1 MSRSLNDVDDVRSS
15 ELDRANATFGE
26 MIRRGRSYSG
36 RERNC
41 CFLNTTTASA
51 DRLTTGPVAR
61 FANISA
67 TSGIDLPD
75 DGRALVTVD
84 WDHDGDLDVWI
95 SNRNA
100 PRLRFFRNDVPSE
113 NHHLALRLQG
123 DGGSTNRDAIG
134 ARVEVVL
141 AGGSSSNSTPPALI
155 KTLRAGDSFLS
166 QSTKWMHFGLGSAE
180 TIELVR
186 VRWPG
191 GKTETFTGLEVDRR
205 YRLVQGSGV
214 VVPAAS
220 KPREIAIS
228 PVPVTLPDPDST
240 ARIPLA
246 TLLPMADLSY
256 QTFSGEMR
264 KFPTGQGK
272 SILLNLWASWC
283 APCVGELEELAERKD
298 ELRDAGIEVLALAVD
313 QLDGSVD
320 TSAARKLAKRLGLP
334 FTTGQAPIKL
344 VSYLQMAHDG
354 LITSSQPLPVPV
366 SFLIDGNGRI
376 AVIYKGRLNIDDL
389 AADTQHSQ
397 GTLRER
403 FARSAAVPGRTLP
416 VPTVARRRNQFEA
429 RYRFTTYLQQ
439 RGYAQA
445 AAAENQELIK
455 MFPENAGP
463 HNNLGISYISQKK
476 LALAEAS
483 FREALRVQPDHARAH
498 TNLATLLTE
507 QGKTGE
513 AADHLEQAIKSNPRE
528 EKNYKM
534 LSHLLIEL
542 RRWPEA
548 QACLEKAL
556 VENPHSANF
565 HAHLGYALAQQGQFP
580 RAVTHLEHALKIQ
593 PDHRDAQRNLTVV
606 RRLIAQGNGAPPK

>member
-1 MSRSLNDVDDVRSS
+1 MSRSLNDVNEVRSS

-41 CFLNTTTASA
+41 CFLNTTTASTVA
-51 DRLTTGPVAR
+51 GAAPVAR

-75 DGRALVTVD
+75 DGRALITVD

-123 DGGSTNRDAIG
+123 AGGTTNRDAIG

-141 AGGSSSNSTPPALI
+141 AGGSSSNSTRPALS

-166 QSTKWMHFGLGSAE
+166 QSTKWMHFGLGRAE
-180 TIELVR
+180 KIELVR

-191 GKTETFTGLEVDRR
+191 GEIETFTGLEIDRR
-205 YRLVQGSGV
+205 HRLVQGSGV
-214 VVPAAS
+214 AVPAAT
-220 KPREIAIS
+220 KRRETAIS

-256 QTFSGEMR
+256 QMFSGEAR
-264 KFPTGQGK
+264 KFPTGKGK

-283 APCVGELEELAERKD
+283 TPCVGELEELSERND

-313 QLDGSVD
+313 QLDDSVD
-320 TSAARKLAKRLGLP
+320 ASVARKLAKRLKLP
-334 FTTGQAPIKL
+334 FTTGQAPRKL
-344 VSYLQMAHDG
+344 IAYLQKIHND

-366 SFLIDGNGRI
+366 SFLIDGNSRI
-376 AVIYKGRLNIDDL
+376 SVIYKGRLNVDDL
-389 AADTQHSQ
+389 AADTQHSK

-403 FARSAAVPGRTLP
+403 FARSAVVPGRILP

-429 RYRFTTYLQQ
+429 RYRFATYLQQ
-439 RGYAQA
+439 RGYAQS
-445 AAAENQELIK
+445 AAAENQDLIK

-463 HNNLGISYISQKK
+463 YNNLGISYISQKK
-476 LALAEAS
+476 HALAEAS
-483 FREALRVQPDHARAH
+483 FREALRVQPDHARSH
-498 TNLATLLTE
+498 TNLATLLIE
-507 QGKTGE
+507 KGKTGE
-513 AADHLEQAIKSNPRE
+513 AAGHLEQAIKSNPRE
-528 EKNYKM
+528 EKNHKI
-534 LSHLLIEL
+534 LSGLLIAQK
-542 RRWPEA
+542 RWADA
-548 QACLEKAL
+548 QACLEKA
-556 VENPHSANF
+556 VAENPHSANF
-565 HAHLGYALAQQGQFP
+565 NALLGMTLAQQGQLA
-580 RAVTHLEHALKIQ
+580 RAVTYLEYALEVQ
-593 PDHRDAQRNLTVV
+593 PDHKDARRNLTVV
-606 RRLIAQGNGAPPK
+606 RGMIAQGNGAPPK

>member
-1 MSRSLNDVDDVRSS
+1 MSRSLNDVNEVRSS

-41 CFLNTTTASA
+41 CFLNTTTASTVA
-51 DRLTTGPVAR
+51 GAAPVAR

-75 DGRALVTVD
+75 DGRALITVD

-123 DGGSTNRDAIG
+123 AGGTTNRDAIG

-141 AGGSSSNSTPPALI
+141 AGGSSSNSTRPALS

-166 QSTKWMHFGLGSAE
+166 QSTKWMHFGLGRAE
-180 TIELVR
+180 KIELVR

-191 GKTETFTGLEVDRR
+191 GEIETFTGLEIDRR
-205 YRLVQGSGV
+205 HRLVQGSGV
-214 VVPAAS
+214 AVPAAT
-220 KPREIAIS
+220 KPRETAIS
-228 PVPVTLPDPDST
+228 PVPVTLPDPDSR

-256 QTFSGEMR
+256 QMFSGEAR
-264 KFPTGQGK
+264 KFPTGKGK

-283 APCVGELEELAERKD
+283 TPCVGELEELSERND

-313 QLDGSVD
+313 QLDDSVD
-320 TSAARKLAKRLGLP
+320 ASVARKLAKRLKLP
-334 FTTGQAPIKL
+334 FTTGQAPRKL
-344 VSYLQMAHDG
+344 IAYLQKIHND

-366 SFLIDGNGRI
+366 SFLIDGNSRI
-376 AVIYKGRLNIDDL
+376 SVIYKGRLNVDDL
-389 AADTQHSQ
+389 AADTQHSK

-403 FARSAAVPGRTLP
+403 FARSAVVPGRILP

-429 RYRFTTYLQQ
+429 RYRFATYLQQ
-439 RGYAQA
+439 RGYAQS

-463 HNNLGISYISQKK
+463 YNNLGISYISQKK
-476 LALAEAS
+476 HALAEAS
-483 FREALRVQPDHARAH
+483 FREALRVQPDHARSH
-498 TNLATLLTE
+498 TNLATLLIE
-507 QGKTGE
+507 KGKTGE
-513 AADHLEQAIKSNPRE
+513 AAGHLEQAIKSNPRE
-528 EKNYKM
+528 EKNHKI
-534 LSHLLIEL
+534 LSGLLIAQK
-542 RRWPEA
+542 RWADA
-548 QACLEKAL
+548 QACLEKA
-556 VENPHSANF
+556 VAENPHSANF
-565 HAHLGYALAQQGQFP
+565 NALLGMTLAQQGQLA
-580 RAVTHLEHALKIQ
+580 RAVTYLEYALEVQ
-593 PDHRDAQRNLTVV
+593 PDHKDARRNLTVV
-606 RRLIAQGNGAPPK
+606 RGMIAQGNGAPPK

>member
-1 MSRSLNDVDDVRSS
+1 VSRSLNDVNEVRSS

-41 CFLNTTTASA
+41 CFLNTTTASTVA
-51 DRLTTGPVAR
+51 GAAPVAR

-75 DGRALVTVD
+75 DGRALITVD

-123 DGGSTNRDAIG
+123 AGGTTNRDAIG

-141 AGGSSSNSTPPALI
+141 AGGSSRNSTRPALT

-166 QSTKWMHFGLGSAE
+166 QSTKWMHFGLGRAE
-180 TIELVR
+180 KIDLVR

-191 GKTETFTGLEVDRR
+191 GEIETFSGLEIDRR
-205 YRLVQGSGV
+205 HRLVQGSGV
-214 VVPAAS
+214 AVPAAT
-220 KPREIAIS
+220 KRRETAIS

-256 QTFSGEMR
+256 QTFSGEVR
-264 KFPTGQGK
+264 KFPTGKGK

-283 APCVGELEELAERKD
+283 TPCVGELEELSDRND

-313 QLDGSVD
+313 QLDDSVD
-320 TSAARKLAKRLGLP
+320 ASVARKLAKRLKLP
-334 FTTGQAPIKL
+334 FTTGQAPRKL
-344 VSYLQMAHDG
+344 IAYLQKIHND

-366 SFLIDGNGRI
+366 SFLIDGNSRI
-376 AVIYKGRLNIDDL
+376 SVIYKGRLDVDDL
-389 AADTQHSQ
+389 AADTQHSK

-403 FARSAAVPGRTLP
+403 FARSAAVPGRILP

-429 RYRFTTYLQQ
+429 RYRFATYLQQ
-439 RGYAQA
+439 RGYAQS

-463 HNNLGISYISQKK
+463 YNNLGISYISQKK
-476 LALAEAS
+476 HALAEAS
-483 FREALRVQPDHARAH
+483 FREALRVQPDHARSH
-498 TNLATLLTE
+498 TNLATLLIE
-507 QGKTGE
+507 KGKTGE
-513 AADHLEQAIKSNPRE
+513 AAGHLEQAIKSNPRE
-528 EKNYKM
+528 EKNHKI
-534 LSHLLIEL
+534 LSGLLIAQK
-542 RRWPEA
+542 RWADA
-548 QACLEKAL
+548 QACLEKA
-556 VENPHSANF
+556 VAENPHSANF
-565 HAHLGYALAQQGQFP
+565 NALLGMTLAQQGQLA
-580 RAVTHLEHALKIQ
+580 RAVAYLEYALEVQ
-593 PDHRDAQRNLTVV
+593 PDHKDARRNLTVV
-606 RRLIAQGNGAPPK
+606 RGMIAQGNGAPPK

>member
-1 MSRSLNDVDDVRSS
+1 MSRSLNDVNEVRSS

-41 CFLNTTTASA
+41 CFLNTTTASTVA
-51 DRLTTGPVAR
+51 GAAPVAR

-75 DGRALVTVD
+75 DGRALITVD

-123 DGGSTNRDAIG
+123 AGGTTNRDAIG

-141 AGGSSSNSTPPALI
+141 AGGSSSNLTRPALS

-166 QSTKWMHFGLGSAE
+166 QSTKWMHFGLGRAE
-180 TIELVR
+180 KIELVR

-191 GKTETFTGLEVDRR
+191 GEIETFTGLEIDRR
-205 YRLVQGSGV
+205 HRLVQGSGV
-214 VVPAAS
+214 AVPAAT
-220 KPREIAIS
+220 KPRETAIS
-228 PVPVTLPDPDST
+228 PVPVTLPDPDSR

-256 QTFSGEMR
+256 QMFSGEAR
-264 KFPTGQGK
+264 KFPTGKGK

-283 APCVGELEELAERKD
+283 TPCVGELEELSERND

-313 QLDGSVD
+313 QLDDSVD
-320 TSAARKLAKRLGLP
+320 ASVARKLAKRLKLP
-334 FTTGQAPIKL
+334 FTTGQAPRKL
-344 VSYLQMAHDG
+344 IAYLQKIHND

-366 SFLIDGNGRI
+366 SFLIDGNSRI
-376 AVIYKGRLNIDDL
+376 SVIYKGRLNVDDL
-389 AADTQHSQ
+389 AADTQHSK

-403 FARSAAVPGRTLP
+403 FARSAVVPGRILP

-429 RYRFTTYLQQ
+429 RYRFATYLQQ
-439 RGYAQA
+439 RGYAQS

-463 HNNLGISYISQKK
+463 YNNLGISYISQKK
-476 LALAEAS
+476 HALAEAS
-483 FREALRVQPDHARAH
+483 FREALRVQPDHARSH
-498 TNLATLLTE
+498 TNLATLLIE
-507 QGKTGE
+507 KGKTGE
-513 AADHLEQAIKSNPRE
+513 AAGHLEQAIKSNPRE
-528 EKNYKM
+528 EKNHKI
-534 LSHLLIEL
+534 LSGLLIAQK
-542 RRWPEA
+542 RWADA
-548 QACLEKAL
+548 QACLEKA
-556 VENPHSANF
+556 VAENPHSANF
-565 HAHLGYALAQQGQFP
+565 NALLGMTLAQQGQLA
-580 RAVTHLEHALKIQ
+580 RAVTYLEYALEVQ
-593 PDHRDAQRNLTVV
+593 PDHKDARRNLTVV
-606 RRLIAQGNGAPPK
+606 RGMIAQGNGAPPK

>member
-1 MSRSLNDVDDVRSS
+1 VSRSLNDVNEVRSS

-41 CFLNTTTASA
+41 CFLNTTTASTVA
-51 DRLTTGPVAR
+51 GAAPVAR

-75 DGRALVTVD
+75 DGRALITVD

-123 DGGSTNRDAIG
+123 AGGTTNRDAIG

-141 AGGSSSNSTPPALI
+141 AGGSSSNSTRPALS

-166 QSTKWMHFGLGSAE
+166 QSTKWMHFGLGRAE
-180 TIELVR
+180 KIELVR

-191 GKTETFTGLEVDRR
+191 GEIETFTGLEIDRR
-205 YRLVQGSGV
+205 HRLVQGSGV
-214 VVPAAS
+214 AVPAAT
-220 KPREIAIS
+220 KPRETAIS
-228 PVPVTLPDPDST
+228 PVPVTLPDPDSR

-256 QTFSGEMR
+256 QMFSGEAR
-264 KFPTGQGK
+264 KFPTGKGK

-283 APCVGELEELAERKD
+283 TPCVGELEELSERND

-313 QLDGSVD
+313 QLDDSVD
-320 TSAARKLAKRLGLP
+320 ASVARKLAKRLKLP
-334 FTTGQAPIKL
+334 FTTGQAPRKL
-344 VSYLQMAHDG
+344 IAYLQKIHND

-366 SFLIDGNGRI
+366 SFLIDGNSRI
-376 AVIYKGRLNIDDL
+376 SVIYKGRLNVDDL

-403 FARSAAVPGRTLP
+403 FARSAVVPGRILP

-429 RYRFTTYLQQ
+429 RYRFATYLQQ
-439 RGYAQA
+439 RGYAQS
-445 AAAENQELIK
+445 AAAENQDLIK

-463 HNNLGISYISQKK
+463 YNNLGISYISQKK
-476 LALAEAS
+476 HALAEAS
-483 FREALRVQPDHARAH
+483 FREALRVQPDHARSH
-498 TNLATLLTE
+498 TNLATLLIE
-507 QGKTGE
+507 KGKTGE
-513 AADHLEQAIKSNPRE
+513 AAGHLEQAIKSNPRE
-528 EKNYKM
+528 EKNHKI
-534 LSHLLIEL
+534 LSGLLIAQK
-542 RRWPEA
+542 RWADA
-548 QACLEKAL
+548 QACLEKA
-556 VENPHSANF
+556 VAENPHSANF
-565 HAHLGYALAQQGQFP
+565 NALLGMTLAQQGQLA
-580 RAVTHLEHALKIQ
+580 RAVTYLEYALEVQ
-593 PDHRDAQRNLTVV
+593 PDHKDARRNLTVV
-606 RRLIAQGNGAPPK
+606 RGMIAQGNGAPPK

>member
-1 MSRSLNDVDDVRSS
+1 MSRSLNDVNEVRSS

-41 CFLNTTTASA
+41 CFLNTTTASTVA
-51 DRLTTGPVAR
+51 GAAPVAR

-75 DGRALVTVD
+75 DGRALITVD

-123 DGGSTNRDAIG
+123 AGGTTNRDAIG

-141 AGGSSSNSTPPALI
+141 AGGSSRNSTRPALT

-166 QSTKWMHFGLGSAE
+166 QSTKWMHFGLGRAE
-180 TIELVR
+180 KIELVR

-191 GKTETFTGLEVDRR
+191 GEIETFTGLEIDRR
-205 YRLVQGSGV
+205 HRLVQGSGV
-214 VVPAAS
+214 AVPAAT
-220 KPREIAIS
+220 KRRETAIS

-256 QTFSGEMR
+256 QTFSGEAR
-264 KFPTGQGK
+264 KFPTGKGK

-283 APCVGELEELAERKD
+283 TPCVGELEELSERND

-313 QLDGSVD
+313 QLDDSVD
-320 TSAARKLAKRLGLP
+320 ASVARKLAKRLKLP
-334 FTTGQAPIKL
+334 FTTGQAPRKL
-344 VSYLQMAHDG
+344 IAYLQKIHND

-366 SFLIDGNGRI
+366 SFLIDGNSRI
-376 AVIYKGRLNIDDL
+376 SVIYKGRLNVDDL
-389 AADTQHSQ
+389 AADTQHSK

-403 FARSAAVPGRTLP
+403 FARSAVVPGRILP

-429 RYRFTTYLQQ
+429 RYRFATYLQQ
-439 RGYAQA
+439 RGYAQS

-463 HNNLGISYISQKK
+463 YNNLGISYISQKK
-476 LALAEAS
+476 HALAEAS
-483 FREALRVQPDHARAH
+483 FREALRVQPDHARSH
-498 TNLATLLTE
+498 TNLATLLIE
-507 QGKTGE
+507 KGKTGE
-513 AADHLEQAIKSNPRE
+513 AAGHLEQAIKSNPRE
-528 EKNYKM
+528 EKNHKI
-534 LSHLLIEL
+534 LSGLLIAQK
-542 RRWPEA
+542 RWADA
-548 QACLEKAL
+548 QACLEKA
-556 VENPHSANF
+556 VAENPHSANF
-565 HAHLGYALAQQGQFP
+565 NALLGMTLAQQGQLA
-580 RAVTHLEHALKIQ
+580 RAVTYLEYALEVQ
-593 PDHRDAQRNLTVV
+593 PDHKDARRNLTVV
-606 RRLIAQGNGAPPK
+606 RGMIAQGNGAAPK

>member
-1 MSRSLNDVDDVRSS
+1 VSRSLNDVNEVRSS

-41 CFLNTTTASA
+41 CFLNTTTASTVA
-51 DRLTTGPVAR
+51 GAAPVAR

-75 DGRALVTVD
+75 DGRALITVD

-123 DGGSTNRDAIG
+123 AGGTTNRDAIG

-141 AGGSSSNSTPPALI
+141 AGGSSRNSTRPALT

-166 QSTKWMHFGLGSAE
+166 QSTKWMHFGLGRAE
-180 TIELVR
+180 KIELVR

-191 GKTETFTGLEVDRR
+191 GEIETFTGLEIDRR
-205 YRLVQGSGV
+205 HRLVQGSGV
-214 VVPAAS
+214 AVPAAT
-220 KPREIAIS
+220 KRRETAIL

-256 QTFSGEMR
+256 QTFSGGVR
-264 KFPTGQGK
+264 KFPTGKGK

-283 APCVGELEELAERKD
+283 TPCVGELEELSERND

-313 QLDGSVD
+313 QLDDSVD
-320 TSAARKLAKRLGLP
+320 VSVARKLAKRLKLP
-334 FTTGQAPIKL
+334 FTTGQAPRKL
-344 VSYLQMAHDG
+344 IAYLQKIHND

-366 SFLIDGNGRI
+366 SFLIDGNSRI
-376 AVIYKGRLNIDDL
+376 SVIYKGRLNVDDL
-389 AADTQHSQ
+389 VADTQHSK

-403 FARSAAVPGRTLP
+403 FARSAAVPGRILP

-429 RYRFTTYLQQ
+429 RYRFATYLQQ
-439 RGYAQA
+439 RGYAQS

-463 HNNLGISYISQKK
+463 YNNLGISYISQKK
-476 LALAEAS
+476 HALAEAS
-483 FREALRVQPDHARAH
+483 FREALRVQPDHARSH
-498 TNLATLLTE
+498 TNLATLLIE
-507 QGKTGE
+507 KGKTGE
-513 AADHLEQAIKSNPRE
+513 AAGHLEQAIKSNPRE
-528 EKNYKM
+528 EKNHTI
-534 LSHLLIEL
+534 LSGLLIAQK
-542 RRWPEA
+542 RWADA
-548 QACLEKAL
+548 QACLEKA
-556 VENPHSANF
+556 VAENPHSANF
-565 HAHLGYALAQQGQFP
+565 NALLGMTLAQQGQLA
-580 RAVTHLEHALKIQ
+580 RAVTYLEYALEVQ
-593 PDHRDAQRNLTVV
+593 PDHKDARRNLTVV
-606 RRLIAQGNGAPPK
+606 RGMIAQGNGAPPK

>member
-513 AADHLEQAIKSNPRE
+513 AAGHLEQAIKSNPRE

>member
-1 MSRSLNDVDDVRSS
+1 VSRSLNDVDDVRSS

-141 AGGSSSNSTPPALI
+141 AGGSSSTSTPLPLI

-513 AADHLEQAIKSNPRE
+513 AAGHLEQAIKSNPRE

>member
-1 MSRSLNDVDDVRSS
+1 MSRSLNDVNEVRSS

-41 CFLNTTTASA
+41 CFLNTTTASTVA
-51 DRLTTGPVAR
+51 GAAPVAR

-75 DGRALVTVD
+75 DGRALITVD

-123 DGGSTNRDAIG
+123 AGGTTNRDAIG

-141 AGGSSSNSTPPALI
+141 AGGSSSNSTRPALS

-166 QSTKWMHFGLGSAE
+166 QSTKWMHFGLGRAE
-180 TIELVR
+180 KIELVR

-191 GKTETFTGLEVDRR
+191 GEIETFTGLEIDRR
-205 YRLVQGSGV
+205 HRLVQGSGV
-214 VVPAAS
+214 AVPAAT
-220 KPREIAIS
+220 KPRETAIS
-228 PVPVTLPDPDST
+228 PVPVTLPDPDSR

-256 QTFSGEMR
+256 QMFSGEAR
-264 KFPTGQGK
+264 KFPTGKGK

-283 APCVGELEELAERKD
+283 TPCVGELEELSERND

-313 QLDGSVD
+313 QLDDSVD
-320 TSAARKLAKRLGLP
+320 ASVARKLAKRLKLP
-334 FTTGQAPIKL
+334 FTTGQAPRKL
-344 VSYLQMAHDG
+344 IAYLQKIHND

-366 SFLIDGNGRI
+366 SFLIDGNSRI
-376 AVIYKGRLNIDDL
+376 SVIYKGRLNVDDL
-389 AADTQHSQ
+389 AADTQHSK

-403 FARSAAVPGRTLP
+403 FARSAVVPGRILP

-429 RYRFTTYLQQ
+429 RYRFATYLQQ
-439 RGYAQA
+439 RGYAQS
-445 AAAENQELIK
+445 AAAENQDLIK

-463 HNNLGISYISQKK
+463 YNNLGISYISQKK
-476 LALAEAS
+476 HALAEAS
-483 FREALRVQPDHARAH
+483 FREALRVQPDHARSH
-498 TNLATLLTE
+498 TNLATLLIE
-507 QGKTGE
+507 KGKTGE
-513 AADHLEQAIKSNPRE
+513 AAGHLEQAIKSNPRE
-528 EKNYKM
+528 EKNHKI
-534 LSHLLIEL
+534 LSGLLIAQK
-542 RRWPEA
+542 RWADA
-548 QACLEKAL
+548 QACLEKA
-556 VENPHSANF
+556 VAENPHSANY
-565 HAHLGYALAQQGQFP
+565 HALLGMTLAQQGQLA
-580 RAVTHLEHALKIQ
+580 RAVTYLEYALEVQ
-593 PDHRDAQRNLTVV
+593 PDHKDARRNLTVV
-606 RRLIAQGNGAPPK
+606 RGMIAQGNGAPPK

>member
-1 MSRSLNDVDDVRSS
+1 
-15 ELDRANATFGE
+15 
-26 MIRRGRSYSG
+26 
-36 RERNC
+36 
-41 CFLNTTTASA
+41 
-51 DRLTTGPVAR
+51 
-61 FANISA
+61 
-67 TSGIDLPD
+67 
-75 DGRALVTVD
+75 
-84 WDHDGDLDVWI
+84 
-95 SNRNA
+95 
-100 PRLRFFRNDVPSE
+100 
-113 NHHLALRLQG
+113 
-123 DGGSTNRDAIG
+123 
-134 ARVEVVL
+134 
-141 AGGSSSNSTPPALI
+141 
-155 KTLRAGDSFLS
+155 
-166 QSTKWMHFGLGSAE
+166 
-180 TIELVR
+180 

>member
-1 MSRSLNDVDDVRSS
+1 MSRSLNDVNEVRSS

-41 CFLNTTTASA
+41 CFLNTTTASTVA
-51 DRLTTGPVAR
+51 GAAPVAR

-75 DGRALVTVD
+75 DGRALITVD

-123 DGGSTNRDAIG
+123 AGGTTNRDAIG

-141 AGGSSSNSTPPALI
+141 AGGSSSNSTRPALS

-166 QSTKWMHFGLGSAE
+166 QSTKWMHFGLGRAE
-180 TIELVR
+180 KIELVR

-191 GKTETFTGLEVDRR
+191 GEIETFTGLEIDRR
-205 YRLVQGSGV
+205 HRLVQGSGV
-214 VVPAAS
+214 AVPAAT
-220 KPREIAIS
+220 KPRETAIS
-228 PVPVTLPDPDST
+228 PVPVTLPDPDSR

-256 QTFSGEMR
+256 QMFSGEAR
-264 KFPTGQGK
+264 KFPTGKGK

-283 APCVGELEELAERKD
+283 TPCVGELEELSERND

-313 QLDGSVD
+313 QLDDSVD
-320 TSAARKLAKRLGLP
+320 ASVARKLAKRLKLP
-334 FTTGQAPIKL
+334 FTTGQAPRKL
-344 VSYLQMAHDG
+344 IAYLQKIHND

-366 SFLIDGNGRI
+366 SFLIDGNSRI
-376 AVIYKGRLNIDDL
+376 SVIYKGRLNVDDL
-389 AADTQHSQ
+389 AADTQHSK

-403 FARSAAVPGRTLP
+403 FARSAVVPGRILP

-429 RYRFTTYLQQ
+429 RYRFATYLQQ
-439 RGYAQA
+439 RGYAQS
-445 AAAENQELIK
+445 AAAENQDLIK

-463 HNNLGISYISQKK
+463 YNNLGISYISQKK
-476 LALAEAS
+476 HALAEAS
-483 FREALRVQPDHARAH
+483 FREALRVQPDHARSH
-498 TNLATLLTE
+498 TNLATLLIE
-507 QGKTGE
+507 KGKTGE
-513 AADHLEQAIKSNPRE
+513 AAGHLEQAIKSNPRE
-528 EKNYKM
+528 EKNHKI
-534 LSHLLIEL
+534 LSGLLIAQK
-542 RRWPEA
+542 RWADA
-548 QACLEKAL
+548 QACLEKA
-556 VENPHSANF
+556 VAENPHSANF
-565 HAHLGYALAQQGQFP
+565 NALLGMTLAQQGQLA
-580 RAVTHLEHALKIQ
+580 RAVTYLEYALEVQ
-593 PDHRDAQRNLTVV
+593 PDHKDARRNLTVV
-606 RRLIAQGNGAPPK
+606 RGMIAQGNGAPPK

>member
-1 MSRSLNDVDDVRSS
+1 MSRSLNDVNEVRSS

-41 CFLNTTTASA
+41 CFLNTTTASTVA
-51 DRLTTGPVAR
+51 GAAPVAR

-75 DGRALVTVD
+75 DGRALITVD

-123 DGGSTNRDAIG
+123 AGGTTNRDAIG

-141 AGGSSSNSTPPALI
+141 AGGSSSNSTRPALS

-180 TIELVR
+180 KIELVR

-191 GKTETFTGLEVDRR
+191 GEIETFTGLEIDRR
-205 YRLVQGSGV
+205 HRLVQGSGV
-214 VVPAAS
+214 AVPAAT

-256 QTFSGEMR
+256 QMFSGEAR
-264 KFPTGQGK
+264 KFPTGKGK

-283 APCVGELEELAERKD
+283 TPCVGELEELSERND

-313 QLDGSVD
+313 QLDDSVD
-320 TSAARKLAKRLGLP
+320 ASVARKLAKRLKLP
-334 FTTGQAPIKL
+334 FTTGQAPRKL
-344 VSYLQMAHDG
+344 IAYLQKIHND

-366 SFLIDGNGRI
+366 SFLIDGNSRI
-376 AVIYKGRLNIDDL
+376 SVIYKGRLNVDDL
-389 AADTQHSQ
+389 AADTQHSK

-403 FARSAAVPGRTLP
+403 FARSAVVPGRILP

-429 RYRFTTYLQQ
+429 RYRFATYLQQ
-439 RGYAQA
+439 RGYAQS

-463 HNNLGISYISQKK
+463 YNNLGISYISQKK
-476 LALAEAS
+476 HALAEAS
-483 FREALRVQPDHARAH
+483 FREALRVQPDHARSH
-498 TNLATLLTE
+498 TNLATLLIE
-507 QGKTGE
+507 KGKTGE
-513 AADHLEQAIKSNPRE
+513 AAGHLEQAIKSNPRE
-528 EKNYKM
+528 EKNHKI
-534 LSHLLIEL
+534 LSGLLIAQK
-542 RRWPEA
+542 RWADA
-548 QACLEKAL
+548 QACLEKA
-556 VENPHSANF
+556 VAENPHSANY
-565 HAHLGYALAQQGQFP
+565 HALLGMTLAQQGQLA
-580 RAVTHLEHALKIQ
+580 RAVTYLEYALEVQ
-593 PDHRDAQRNLTVV
+593 PDHKDARRNLTVV
-606 RRLIAQGNGAPPK
+606 RGMIAQGNGAPPK

>member
-113 NHHLALRLQG
+113 NHHLAVRLQG
-123 DGGSTNRDAIG
+123 TGESTNRDAIG

-141 AGGSSSNSTPPALI
+141 AGGSSSTSTPPPLI

-166 QSTKWMHFGLGSAE
+166 QSTKWIHFGLGSAE

-186 VRWPG
+186 VQWPG
-191 GKTETFTGLEVDRR
+191 GEAETFTSLEVDRR

-214 VVPAAS
+214 AVPAAS

-256 QTFSGEMR
+256 QTFSGEVR

-313 QLDGSVD
+313 QLDDSVD
-320 TSAARKLAKRLGLP
+320 ASAARKLAKRLRLP
-334 FTTGQAPIKL
+334 FTTGRAPRNL
-344 VSYLQMAHDG
+344 VSYLQKIHND

-397 GTLRER
+397 GTLLER

-429 RYRFTTYLQQ
+429 RYRFSTFLQQ

-445 AAAENQELIK
+445 AAAENQELIEL
-455 MFPENAGP
+455 FPTNAGP

-476 LALAEAS
+476 PALAEAS
-483 FREALRVQPDHARAH
+483 FREALRIQPDHARAH
-498 TNLATLLTE
+498 TNLATLLTQ

-513 AADHLEQAIKSNPRE
+513 AAGHLAQAIKSNPRE
-528 EKNYKM
+528 EKNYKL

-593 PDHRDAQRNLTVV
+593 PDHRAAQRNLTVV

>member
-1 MSRSLNDVDDVRSS
+1 MSRSLNDVNEVRSS

-41 CFLNTTTASA
+41 CFLNTTTASTVA
-51 DRLTTGPVAR
+51 GAAPVAR

-75 DGRALVTVD
+75 DGRALITVD

-123 DGGSTNRDAIG
+123 AGGTTNRDAIG

-141 AGGSSSNSTPPALI
+141 AGGSSSNSTRPALS

-166 QSTKWMHFGLGSAE
+166 QSTKWMHFGLGRAE
-180 TIELVR
+180 KIELVR

-191 GKTETFTGLEVDRR
+191 GEIETFTGLEIDRR
-205 YRLVQGSGV
+205 HRLVQGSGV
-214 VVPAAS
+214 AVPAAT
-220 KPREIAIS
+220 KRRETAIS

-256 QTFSGEMR
+256 QMFSGEAR
-264 KFPTGQGK
+264 KFPTGKGK

-283 APCVGELEELAERKD
+283 TPCVGELEELSERND

-313 QLDGSVD
+313 QLDDSVD
-320 TSAARKLAKRLGLP
+320 ASVARKLAKRLKLP
-334 FTTGQAPIKL
+334 FTTGQAPRKL
-344 VSYLQMAHDG
+344 IAYLQKIHND

-366 SFLIDGNGRI
+366 SFLIDGNSRI
-376 AVIYKGRLNIDDL
+376 SVIYKGRLNVDDL
-389 AADTQHSQ
+389 AADTQHSK

-403 FARSAAVPGRTLP
+403 FARSAVVPGRILP

-429 RYRFTTYLQQ
+429 RYRFATYLQQ
-439 RGYAQA
+439 RGYAQS

-463 HNNLGISYISQKK
+463 YNNLGISYISQKK
-476 LALAEAS
+476 HALAEAS
-483 FREALRVQPDHARAH
+483 FREALRVQPDHARSH
-498 TNLATLLTE
+498 TNLATLLIE
-507 QGKTGE
+507 KGKTGE
-513 AADHLEQAIKSNPRE
+513 AAGHLEQAIKSNPRE
-528 EKNYKM
+528 EKNHKI
-534 LSHLLIEL
+534 LSGLLIAQK
-542 RRWPEA
+542 RWADA
-548 QACLEKAL
+548 QACLEKA
-556 VENPHSANF
+556 VAENPHSANF
-565 HAHLGYALAQQGQFP
+565 NALLGMTLAQQGQLA
-580 RAVTHLEHALKIQ
+580 RAVTYLEYALEVQ
-593 PDHRDAQRNLTVV
+593 PDHKDARRNLTVV
-606 RRLIAQGNGAPPK
+606 RGMIAQGNGAPPK

>member
-1 MSRSLNDVDDVRSS
+1 MSRSLNDVNEVRSS

-41 CFLNTTTASA
+41 CFLNTTTASTVA
-51 DRLTTGPVAR
+51 GAAPVAR

-75 DGRALVTVD
+75 DGRALITVD

-123 DGGSTNRDAIG
+123 AGGTTNRDAIG

-141 AGGSSSNSTPPALI
+141 AGGSSSNSTRPALS

-166 QSTKWMHFGLGSAE
+166 QSTKWMHFGLGRAE
-180 TIELVR
+180 KIELVR

-191 GKTETFTGLEVDRR
+191 GEIETFTGLEIDRR
-205 YRLVQGSGV
+205 HRLVQGSGV
-214 VVPAAS
+214 AVPAAT
-220 KPREIAIS
+220 KRRETAIS

-256 QTFSGEMR
+256 QMFSGEAR
-264 KFPTGQGK
+264 KFPTGKGK

-283 APCVGELEELAERKD
+283 TPCVGELEELSERND

-313 QLDGSVD
+313 QLDDSVD
-320 TSAARKLAKRLGLP
+320 ASVARKLAKRLKLP
-334 FTTGQAPIKL
+334 FTTGQAPRKL
-344 VSYLQMAHDG
+344 IAYLQKIHND

-366 SFLIDGNGRI
+366 SFLIDGNSRI
-376 AVIYKGRLNIDDL
+376 SVIYKGRLNVADL
-389 AADTQHSQ
+389 AADTQHSK

-403 FARSAAVPGRTLP
+403 FARSAVVPGRILP

-429 RYRFTTYLQQ
+429 RYRFATYLQQ

-445 AAAENQELIK
+445 AAAENQDLIK

-463 HNNLGISYISQKK
+463 YNNLGISYISQKK
-476 LALAEAS
+476 HALAEAS
-483 FREALRVQPDHARAH
+483 FREALRVQPDHARSH
-498 TNLATLLTE
+498 TNLATLLIE
-507 QGKTGE
+507 KGKTGE
-513 AADHLEQAIKSNPRE
+513 AAGHLEQAIKSNPRE
-528 EKNYKM
+528 EKNHKI
-534 LSHLLIEL
+534 LSGLLIAQK
-542 RRWPEA
+542 RWADA
-548 QACLEKAL
+548 QACLEKA
-556 VENPHSANF
+556 VAENPHSANF
-565 HAHLGYALAQQGQFP
+565 NALLGMTLAQQGQLA
-580 RAVTHLEHALKIQ
+580 RAVTYLEYALEVQ
-593 PDHRDAQRNLTVV
+593 PDHKDARRNLTVV
-606 RRLIAQGNGAPPK
+606 RGMIAQGNGAPPK

>member
-1 MSRSLNDVDDVRSS
+1 MSRSLNDVNEVRSS

-41 CFLNTTTASA
+41 CFLNTTTASTVA
-51 DRLTTGPVAR
+51 GAAPVAR

-75 DGRALVTVD
+75 DGRALITVD

-123 DGGSTNRDAIG
+123 AGGTTNRDAIG

-141 AGGSSSNSTPPALI
+141 AGGSSSNLTRPALS

-166 QSTKWMHFGLGSAE
+166 QSTKWMHFGLGRAE
-180 TIELVR
+180 KIELVR

-191 GKTETFTGLEVDRR
+191 GEIETFTGLEIDRR
-205 YRLVQGSGV
+205 HRLVQGSGV
-214 VVPAAS
+214 AVPAAT

-228 PVPVTLPDPDST
+228 PVPVTLPDPDSR

-256 QTFSGEMR
+256 QTFSGEGR
-264 KFPTGQGK
+264 RFPIGKGK

-283 APCVGELEELAERKD
+283 APCVAELEELAERND

-313 QLDGSVD
+313 QLDDSVD
-320 TSAARKLAKRLGLP
+320 ASVARKLAKRLKLP
-334 FTTGQAPIKL
+334 FTTGQAPRKL
-344 VSYLQMAHDG
+344 VGHLQKIHND

-376 AVIYKGRLNIDDL
+376 AVIYKGRLDVADL
-389 AADTQHSQ
+389 VADTRHSQ
-397 GTLRER
+397 GTLQER
-403 FARSAAVPGRTLP
+403 FARSAPLPGRTLP

-429 RYRFTTYLQQ
+429 RYRFATYLQQ
-439 RGYAQA
+439 QGYAQA
-445 AAAENQELIK
+445 AAAENQDLIK
-455 MFPENAGP
+455 IFPENASP

-476 LALAEAS
+476 PGLAEAS

-498 TNLATLLTE
+498 TNLATLLIE
-507 QGKTGE
+507 RGKTGE
-513 AADHLEQAIKSNPRE
+513 AAGHLEQAIKSNPRE
-528 EKNYKM
+528 EKNYKV
-534 LSHLLIEL
+534 LSSLLIAGQ
-542 RRWPEA
+542 RWPDA

-556 VENPHSANF
+556 VENPHSANY
-565 HAHLGYALAQQGQFP
+565 HALLGMTLAQQGQLA

-593 PDHRDAQRNLTVV
+593 PDHSDARRNLTVV
-606 RRLIAQGNGAPPK
+606 RGMIAQGNGAPPK

>member
-1 MSRSLNDVDDVRSS
+1 MSRSLNDVNEVRSS

-51 DRLTTGPVAR
+51 VAGAAPVAR

-75 DGRALVTVD
+75 DGRALITVD

-123 DGGSTNRDAIG
+123 AGGTTNRDAIG

-141 AGGSSSNSTPPALI
+141 AGGSSRNSTRPALT

-166 QSTKWMHFGLGSAE
+166 QSTKWMHFGLGRAE
-180 TIELVR
+180 KIELVR

-191 GKTETFTGLEVDRR
+191 GEIETFTGLEIDRR
-205 YRLVQGSGV
+205 HRLVQGSGV
-214 VVPAAS
+214 AVPAAT
-220 KPREIAIS
+220 KRRETAIS

-256 QTFSGEMR
+256 QTFSGGVR
-264 KFPTGQGK
+264 KFPTGKGK

-283 APCVGELEELAERKD
+283 TPCVGELEELSERND

-313 QLDGSVD
+313 QLDDSVD
-320 TSAARKLAKRLGLP
+320 ASVARKLAKRLKLP
-334 FTTGQAPIKL
+334 FTTGQAPRKL
-344 VSYLQMAHDG
+344 VAYLQKIHND

-376 AVIYKGRLNIDDL
+376 SVIYKGRLNVDDL
-389 AADTQHSQ
+389 AADTQHSK

-403 FARSAAVPGRTLP
+403 FARSAAVPGRILS

-429 RYRFTTYLQQ
+429 RYRFATYLQQ
-439 RGYAQA
+439 RGYAQS

-463 HNNLGISYISQKK
+463 YNNLGISYISQKK
-476 LALAEAS
+476 HALAEAS
-483 FREALRVQPDHARAH
+483 FREALRVQPDHARSH
-498 TNLATLLTE
+498 TNLATLLIE
-507 QGKTGE
+507 KGKTGE
-513 AADHLEQAIKSNPRE
+513 AAGHLEQAIKSNPRE
-528 EKNYKM
+528 EKNHKI
-534 LSHLLIEL
+534 LSGLLIAQK
-542 RRWPEA
+542 RWADA
-548 QACLEKAL
+548 QACLEKA
-556 VENPHSANF
+556 VAENPHSANF
-565 HAHLGYALAQQGQFP
+565 NALLGMTLAQQGQLA
-580 RAVTHLEHALKIQ
+580 RAVTYLEYALEVQ
-593 PDHRDAQRNLTVV
+593 PDHQDARRNLTVV
-606 RRLIAQGNGAPPK
+606 RGMIAQGNGAPPK

>member
-1 MSRSLNDVDDVRSS
+1 VSRSLNDVDDVRSS

-141 AGGSSSNSTPPALI
+141 AGGSSSTSTPPALI

>member
-1 MSRSLNDVDDVRSS
+1 MSRSLNDVNEVRSS

-41 CFLNTTTASA
+41 CFLNTTTASTVA
-51 DRLTTGPVAR
+51 GAAPVAR

-75 DGRALVTVD
+75 DGRALITVD

-123 DGGSTNRDAIG
+123 AGGTTNRDAIG

-141 AGGSSSNSTPPALI
+141 AGGSSSNSTRPALS

-166 QSTKWMHFGLGSAE
+166 QSTKWMHFGLGRAE
-180 TIELVR
+180 KIELVR

-191 GKTETFTGLEVDRR
+191 GEIETFTGLEIDRR
-205 YRLVQGSGV
+205 HRLVQGSGV
-214 VVPAAS
+214 AVPAAT
-220 KPREIAIS
+220 KPRETAIS
-228 PVPVTLPDPDST
+228 PVPVTLPDPDSR

-256 QTFSGEMR
+256 QMFSGEAR
-264 KFPTGQGK
+264 KFPTGKGK

-283 APCVGELEELAERKD
+283 TPCVGELEELSERND

-313 QLDGSVD
+313 QLDDSVD
-320 TSAARKLAKRLGLP
+320 ASVARKLAKRLKLP
-334 FTTGQAPIKL
+334 FTTGQAPRKL
-344 VSYLQMAHDG
+344 IAYLQKIHND

-366 SFLIDGNGRI
+366 SFLIDGNSRI
-376 AVIYKGRLNIDDL
+376 SVIYKGRLNVDDL
-389 AADTQHSQ
+389 AADTQHSK

-403 FARSAAVPGRTLP
+403 FARSAVVPGRILP

-429 RYRFTTYLQQ
+429 RYRFATYLQQ
-439 RGYAQA
+439 RGYAQS

-463 HNNLGISYISQKK
+463 YNNLGISYISQKK
-476 LALAEAS
+476 HALAEAS
-483 FREALRVQPDHARAH
+483 FREALRVQPDHARSH
-498 TNLATLLTE
+498 TNLATLLIE
-507 QGKTGE
+507 KGKTGE
-513 AADHLEQAIKSNPRE
+513 AAGHLEQAIKSNPRE
-528 EKNYKM
+528 EKNHKI
-534 LSHLLIEL
+534 LSGLLIAQK
-542 RRWPEA
+542 RWADA
-548 QACLEKAL
+548 QACLEKA
-556 VENPHSANF
+556 VAENPHSANY
-565 HAHLGYALAQQGQFP
+565 HALLGMTLAQQGQLA

-593 PDHRDAQRNLTVV
+593 PDHSDARRNLTVV
-606 RRLIAQGNGAPPK
+606 RGMIAQGNGAPPK

>member
-1 MSRSLNDVDDVRSS
+1 MSRSLNDVNEVRSS

-41 CFLNTTTASA
+41 CFLNTTTASTVA
-51 DRLTTGPVAR
+51 GAAPVAR

-75 DGRALVTVD
+75 DGRALITVD

-123 DGGSTNRDAIG
+123 AGGTTNRDAIG

-141 AGGSSSNSTPPALI
+141 AGGSSSNSTRPALS

-166 QSTKWMHFGLGSAE
+166 QSTKWMHFGLGRAE
-180 TIELVR
+180 KIELVR

-191 GKTETFTGLEVDRR
+191 GEIETFTGLEIDRR
-205 YRLVQGSGV
+205 HRLVQGSGV
-214 VVPAAS
+214 AVPAAT
-220 KPREIAIS
+220 KRRETAIS

-256 QTFSGEMR
+256 QMFSGEAR
-264 KFPTGQGK
+264 KFPTGKGK

-283 APCVGELEELAERKD
+283 TPCVGELEELSERND

-313 QLDGSVD
+313 QLDDSVD
-320 TSAARKLAKRLGLP
+320 ASVARKLAKRLKLP
-334 FTTGQAPIKL
+334 FTTGQAPRKL
-344 VSYLQMAHDG
+344 IAYLQKIHND

-366 SFLIDGNGRI
+366 SFLIDGNSRI
-376 AVIYKGRLNIDDL
+376 SVIYKGRLNVDDL
-389 AADTQHSQ
+389 AADTQHSK

-403 FARSAAVPGRTLP
+403 FARSAVVPGRILP

-429 RYRFTTYLQQ
+429 RYRFATYLQQ
-439 RGYAQA
+439 RGYAQS

-463 HNNLGISYISQKK
+463 YNNLGISYISQKK
-476 LALAEAS
+476 HALAEAS
-483 FREALRVQPDHARAH
+483 FREALRVQPDHARSH
-498 TNLATLLTE
+498 TNLATLLIE
-507 QGKTGE
+507 KGKTGE
-513 AADHLEQAIKSNPRE
+513 AAGHLEQAIKSNPRE
-528 EKNYKM
+528 EKNHKI
-534 LSHLLIEL
+534 LSGLLIAQK
-542 RRWPEA
+542 RWADA
-548 QACLEKAL
+548 QACLEKA
-556 VENPHSANF
+556 VAENPHSANY
-565 HAHLGYALAQQGQFP
+565 HALLGMTLAQQGQLA
-580 RAVTHLEHALKIQ
+580 RAVTYLEYALEVQ
-593 PDHRDAQRNLTVV
+593 PDHKDARRNLTVV
-606 RRLIAQGNGAPPK
+606 RGMIAQGNGAPPK

>member
-1 MSRSLNDVDDVRSS
+1 MSRSLNDVNEVRSS

-41 CFLNTTTASA
+41 CFLNTTTASTVA
-51 DRLTTGPVAR
+51 GAAPVAR

-75 DGRALVTVD
+75 DGRALITVD

-123 DGGSTNRDAIG
+123 AGGTTNRDAIG

-141 AGGSSSNSTPPALI
+141 AGGSSSNSTRPALT

-166 QSTKWMHFGLGSAE
+166 QSTKWMHFGLGRAE
-180 TIELVR
+180 KIDLVR

-191 GKTETFTGLEVDRR
+191 GEIETFTGLEIDRR
-205 YRLVQGSGV
+205 HRLVQGSGV
-214 VVPAAS
+214 AVPAAT
-220 KPREIAIS
+220 KRRETAIS

-256 QTFSGEMR
+256 QMFSGEAR
-264 KFPTGQGK
+264 KFPTGKGK

-283 APCVGELEELAERKD
+283 TPCVGELEELSERND

-313 QLDGSVD
+313 QLDDSVD
-320 TSAARKLAKRLGLP
+320 ASVARKLAKRLKLP
-334 FTTGQAPIKL
+334 FTTGQAPRKL
-344 VSYLQMAHDG
+344 IAYLQKIHND

-366 SFLIDGNGRI
+366 SFLIDGNSRI
-376 AVIYKGRLNIDDL
+376 SVIYKGRLNVDDL
-389 AADTQHSQ
+389 AADTQHSK

-403 FARSAAVPGRTLP
+403 FARSAVVPGRILP

-429 RYRFTTYLQQ
+429 RYRFATYLQQ
-439 RGYAQA
+439 RGYAQS

-463 HNNLGISYISQKK
+463 YNNLGISYISQKK
-476 LALAEAS
+476 HALAEAS
-483 FREALRVQPDHARAH
+483 FREALRVQPDHARSH
-498 TNLATLLTE
+498 TNLATLLIE
-507 QGKTGE
+507 KGKTGE
-513 AADHLEQAIKSNPRE
+513 AAGHLEQAIKSNPRE
-528 EKNYKM
+528 EKNHKI
-534 LSHLLIEL
+534 LSGLLIAQK
-542 RRWPEA
+542 RWADA
-548 QACLEKAL
+548 QACLEKA
-556 VENPHSANF
+556 VAENPHSANF
-565 HAHLGYALAQQGQFP
+565 NALLGMTLAQQGQLA
-580 RAVTHLEHALKIQ
+580 RAVTYLEYALEVQ
-593 PDHRDAQRNLTVV
+593 PDHKDARRNLTVV
-606 RRLIAQGNGAPPK
+606 RGMIAQGNGAPPK

>member
-1 MSRSLNDVDDVRSS
+1 MSRSLNDVNEVRSS

-41 CFLNTTTASA
+41 CFLNTTTASTVA
-51 DRLTTGPVAR
+51 GAAPVAR

-75 DGRALVTVD
+75 DGRALITVD

-123 DGGSTNRDAIG
+123 AGGTTNRDAIG

-141 AGGSSSNSTPPALI
+141 AGGSSSNSTRPALS

-166 QSTKWMHFGLGSAE
+166 QSTKWMHFGLGRAE
-180 TIELVR
+180 KIELVR

-191 GKTETFTGLEVDRR
+191 GEIETFTGLEIDRR
-205 YRLVQGSGV
+205 HRLVQGSGV
-214 VVPAAS
+214 AVPAAT
-220 KPREIAIS
+220 KPRETAIS

-256 QTFSGEMR
+256 QMFSGEAR
-264 KFPTGQGK
+264 KFPTGKGK

-283 APCVGELEELAERKD
+283 TPCVGELEELSERND

-313 QLDGSVD
+313 QLDDSVD
-320 TSAARKLAKRLGLP
+320 ASVARKLAKRLKLP
-334 FTTGQAPIKL
+334 FTTGQAPRKL
-344 VSYLQMAHDG
+344 IAYLQKIHND

-366 SFLIDGNGRI
+366 SFLIDGNSRI
-376 AVIYKGRLNIDDL
+376 SVIYKGRLNVDDL
-389 AADTQHSQ
+389 AADTQHSK

-403 FARSAAVPGRTLP
+403 FARSAVVPGRILP

-429 RYRFTTYLQQ
+429 RYRFATYLQQ
-439 RGYAQA
+439 RGYAQS
-445 AAAENQELIK
+445 AAAENQDLIK

-463 HNNLGISYISQKK
+463 YNNLGISYISQKK
-476 LALAEAS
+476 HALAEAS
-483 FREALRVQPDHARAH
+483 FREALRVQPDHARSH
-498 TNLATLLTE
+498 TNLATLLIE
-507 QGKTGE
+507 KGKTGE
-513 AADHLEQAIKSNPRE
+513 AAGHLEQAIKSNPRE
-528 EKNYKM
+528 EKNHKI
-534 LSHLLIEL
+534 LSGLLIAQK
-542 RRWPEA
+542 RWADA
-548 QACLEKAL
+548 QACLEKA
-556 VENPHSANF
+556 VAENPHSANY
-565 HAHLGYALAQQGQFP
+565 HALLGMTLAQQGQLA

-593 PDHRDAQRNLTVV
+593 PDHSDARRNLTVV
-606 RRLIAQGNGAPPK
+606 RGMIAQGNGAPPK

>member
-141 AGGSSSNSTPPALI
+141 AGGSSSTSTPPALI

-191 GKTETFTGLEVDRR
+191 GKTETFTDLEVDRR

-376 AVIYKGRLNIDDL
+376 SVIYKGRLNIDDL

-513 AADHLEQAIKSNPRE
+513 AAGHLEQAIKSNPRE

>member
-1 MSRSLNDVDDVRSS
+1 MSRSLNDVNEVRSS

-41 CFLNTTTASA
+41 CFLNTTTASTVA
-51 DRLTTGPVAR
+51 GAAPVAR

-75 DGRALVTVD
+75 DGRALITVD

-123 DGGSTNRDAIG
+123 AGGTTNRDAIG

-141 AGGSSSNSTPPALI
+141 AGGSSRNSTRPALT

-166 QSTKWMHFGLGSAE
+166 QSTKWMHFGLGRAE
-180 TIELVR
+180 KIELVR

-191 GKTETFTGLEVDRR
+191 GEIETFTGLEIDRR
-205 YRLVQGSGV
+205 HRLVQGSGV
-214 VVPAAS
+214 AVPAAT
-220 KPREIAIS
+220 KRRETAIS

-256 QTFSGEMR
+256 QTFSGGVR
-264 KFPTGQGK
+264 KFPTGKGK

-283 APCVGELEELAERKD
+283 TPCVGELEELSERND

-313 QLDGSVD
+313 QLDDSVD
-320 TSAARKLAKRLGLP
+320 ASVARKLAKRLKLP
-334 FTTGQAPIKL
+334 FTTGQAPRKL
-344 VSYLQMAHDG
+344 VAYLQKIHND

-366 SFLIDGNGRI
+366 SFLIDGNSRI
-376 AVIYKGRLNIDDL
+376 SVIYKGRLDVDDL
-389 AADTQHSQ
+389 AADTQHSK

-403 FARSAAVPGRTLP
+403 FARSAAVPGRILP

-429 RYRFTTYLQQ
+429 RYRFATYLQQ
-439 RGYAQA
+439 RGYAQS

-463 HNNLGISYISQKK
+463 YNNLGISYISQKK
-476 LALAEAS
+476 HALAEAS
-483 FREALRVQPDHARAH
+483 FREALRVQPDHARSH
-498 TNLATLLTE
+498 TNLATLLIE
-507 QGKTGE
+507 KGKTGE
-513 AADHLEQAIKSNPRE
+513 AAGHLEQAIKSNPRE
-528 EKNYKM
+528 EKNHKI
-534 LSHLLIEL
+534 LSGLLIAQK
-542 RRWPEA
+542 RWADA
-548 QACLEKAL
+548 QACLEKA
-556 VENPHSANF
+556 VAENPHSANF
-565 HAHLGYALAQQGQFP
+565 NALLGMTLAQQGQLA
-580 RAVTHLEHALKIQ
+580 RAVTYLEYALEVQ
-593 PDHRDAQRNLTVV
+593 PDHKDARRNLTVV
-606 RRLIAQGNGAPPK
+606 RGMIAQGNGAPPK

>member
-1 MSRSLNDVDDVRSS
+1 MSRSLNDVNEVRSS

-41 CFLNTTTASA
+41 CFLNTTTASTVA
-51 DRLTTGPVAR
+51 GAAPVAR

-75 DGRALVTVD
+75 DGRALITVD

-123 DGGSTNRDAIG
+123 AGGTTNRDAIG

-141 AGGSSSNSTPPALI
+141 AGGSSSNSTRPALS

-166 QSTKWMHFGLGSAE
+166 QSTKWMHFGLGRAE
-180 TIELVR
+180 KIELVR

-191 GKTETFTGLEVDRR
+191 GEIETFTGLEIDRR
-205 YRLVQGSGV
+205 HRLVQGSGV
-214 VVPAAS
+214 AVPAAT
-220 KPREIAIS
+220 KPRETAIS
-228 PVPVTLPDPDST
+228 PVPVTLPDPDSR

-256 QTFSGEMR
+256 QMFSGEAR
-264 KFPTGQGK
+264 KFPTGKGK

-283 APCVGELEELAERKD
+283 TPCVGELEELSERND

-313 QLDGSVD
+313 QLDDSVD
-320 TSAARKLAKRLGLP
+320 ASVARKLAKRLKLP
-334 FTTGQAPIKL
+334 FTTGQAPRKL
-344 VSYLQMAHDG
+344 IAYLQKIHND

-366 SFLIDGNGRI
+366 SFLIDGNSRI
-376 AVIYKGRLNIDDL
+376 SVIYKGRLNVDDL
-389 AADTQHSQ
+389 AADTQHSK

-403 FARSAAVPGRTLP
+403 FARSAVVPGRILP

-429 RYRFTTYLQQ
+429 RYRFATYLQQ
-439 RGYAQA
+439 RGYAQS

-463 HNNLGISYISQKK
+463 YNNLGISYISQKK
-476 LALAEAS
+476 HALAEAS
-483 FREALRVQPDHARAH
+483 FREALRVQPDHARSH
-498 TNLATLLTE
+498 TNLATLLIE
-507 QGKTGE
+507 KGKTGE
-513 AADHLEQAIKSNPRE
+513 AAGHLEQAIKSNPRE
-528 EKNYKM
+528 EKNHKI
-534 LSHLLIEL
+534 LSGLLIAQK
-542 RRWPEA
+542 RWADA
-548 QACLEKAL
+548 QACLEKA
-556 VENPHSANF
+556 VAENPHSANY
-565 HAHLGYALAQQGQFP
+565 HALLGMTLAQQGQLA
-580 RAVTHLEHALKIQ
+580 RAVTYLEYALEVQ
-593 PDHRDAQRNLTVV
+593 PDHKDARRNLTVV
-606 RRLIAQGNGAPPK
+606 RGMIAQGNGAPPK

>member
-1 MSRSLNDVDDVRSS
+1 VSRSLNDVNEVRSS

-41 CFLNTTTASA
+41 CFLNTTTASTVA
-51 DRLTTGPVAR
+51 GAAPVAR

-75 DGRALVTVD
+75 DGRALITVD

-123 DGGSTNRDAIG
+123 AGGTTNRDAIG

-141 AGGSSSNSTPPALI
+141 AGGSSSNSTRPALS

-166 QSTKWMHFGLGSAE
+166 QSTKWMHFGLGRAE
-180 TIELVR
+180 KIELVR

-191 GKTETFTGLEVDRR
+191 GEIETFTGLEIDRR
-205 YRLVQGSGV
+205 HRLVQGSGV
-214 VVPAAS
+214 AVPAAT
-220 KPREIAIS
+220 KPRETAIS

-256 QTFSGEMR
+256 QMFSGEAR
-264 KFPTGQGK
+264 KFPTGKGK

-283 APCVGELEELAERKD
+283 TPCVGELEELSERND

-313 QLDGSVD
+313 QLDDSVD
-320 TSAARKLAKRLGLP
+320 ASVARKLAKRLKLP
-334 FTTGQAPIKL
+334 FTTGQAPRKL
-344 VSYLQMAHDG
+344 IAYLQKIHND

-366 SFLIDGNGRI
+366 SFLIDGNSRI
-376 AVIYKGRLNIDDL
+376 SVIYKGRLNVDDL
-389 AADTQHSQ
+389 AADTQHSK

-403 FARSAAVPGRTLP
+403 FARSAVVPGRILP

-429 RYRFTTYLQQ
+429 RYRFATYLQQ
-439 RGYAQA
+439 RGYAQS
-445 AAAENQELIK
+445 AAAENQDLIK

-463 HNNLGISYISQKK
+463 YNNLGISYISQKK
-476 LALAEAS
+476 HALAEAS
-483 FREALRVQPDHARAH
+483 FREALRVQPDHARSH
-498 TNLATLLTE
+498 TNLATLLIE
-507 QGKTGE
+507 KGKTGE
-513 AADHLEQAIKSNPRE
+513 AAGHLEQAIKSNPRE
-528 EKNYKM
+528 EKNHKI
-534 LSHLLIEL
+534 LSGLLIAQK
-542 RRWPEA
+542 RWADA
-548 QACLEKAL
+548 QACLEKA
-556 VENPHSANF
+556 VAENPHSANY
-565 HAHLGYALAQQGQFP
+565 HALLGMTLAQQGQLA

-593 PDHRDAQRNLTVV
+593 PDHSDARRNLTVV
-606 RRLIAQGNGAPPK
+606 RGMIAQGNGAPPK